1 MLTVACFVWAA
12 FRIFWQ
18 KPTAE
23 PNPEIEGKKVPVL
36 MQASMLVLAL
46 ACILFGIYPGIL
58 YPVLNTATDSI
69 LRILGAG

>member
-1 MLTVACFVWAA
+1 VACFAWAA

-23 PNPEIEGKKVPVL
+23 PNPETEVKRVPVL
-36 MQASMLVLAL
+36 MQASMLVLAF
-46 ACILFGIYPGIL
+46 ACILLGIYPRIL